1 MRRMVAIT
9 VATIVAL
16 LGLGTVGMVLAH
28 SDDDPGWSHRMGWT
42 SMPHARTTDEVG
54 WLREMIAHHEEAVMA
69 AGELSRSD
77 EPAMRAFG
85 RTVVADQSA
94 QVVLMEGWLADWYPD
109 EPDGTAYD
117 PMMRDLS
124 GLSGAALDRAFLE
137 DMIPHHMAAVM
148 MSQQLLVRGLA
159 EHDEVADLATT
170 IRTDQMREIRWMRAR
185 LADSSPDGARRAP
198 CAWSRMGM

>member
-9 VATIVAL
+9 AATIVAL
-16 LGLGTVGMVLAH
+16 LGLGTVGMAVAH
-28 SDDDPGWSHRMGWT
+28 PDDDPGWGRHPMSASMSHT
-42 SMPHARTTDEVG
+42 RTTDEAG
-54 WLREMIAHHEEAVMA
+54 WLREMIAHHGEAVMA
-69 AGELSRSD
+69 ASELSRSED
-77 EPAMRAFG
+77 PAMRAFG

-94 QVVLMEGWLADWYPD
+94 QIVLMEGWLADWYPD
-109 EPDGTAYD
+109 EPEASYD

-124 GLSGAALDRAFLE
+124 GLVGAALDRTFLE

-148 MSQQLLVRGLA
+148 MSQQLLMRGLA

-170 IRTDQMREIRWMRAR
+170 IRTDQVREIRWMRGR
-185 LADSSPDGARRAP
+185 LADSFPDGVRRGP